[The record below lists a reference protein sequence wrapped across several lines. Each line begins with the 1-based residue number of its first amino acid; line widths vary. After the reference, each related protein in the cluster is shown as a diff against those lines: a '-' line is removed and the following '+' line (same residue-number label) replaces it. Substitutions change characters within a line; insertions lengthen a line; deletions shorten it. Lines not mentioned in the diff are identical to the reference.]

1 MYTFTAKYI
10 SSNALSICD
19 DQNERMNMYYN
30 QILVEKSNMDMELI
44 MTLFDIIPIV
54 IFVTITVY
62 ERIFGQ

>member
-1 MYTFTAKYI
+1 
-10 SSNALSICD
+10 
-19 DQNERMNMYYN
+19 MNMYYD